1 MIDTARRQL
10 LAAALLGAAGA
21 RAQTPPA
28 PVAPPELAAVL
39 PGARL
44 QGSGRLRFMGL
55 RIYDARLWS
64 GATAVGTDW
73 VATPLALEL
82 EYARELKGE
91 LIAERSLAEMRR
103 QADVAADTAARWLA
117 AMKQA
122 FPDIKSGDRLIGLM
136 LPGQGVRFVFNGR
149 VVGEVLEIAFA
160 RLFFGIWLSP
170 RSSEPALRESLLG
183 RARP

>member
-10 LAAALLGAAGA
+10 LAAALLAATGA

-91 LIAERSLAEMRR
+91 LIAERSQAEMRR
-103 QADVAADTAARWLA
+103 QADITTSTAERWLA

-122 FPDIKSGDRLIGLM
+122 FPDVKSGDRLIGLL